1 VRRFAPLLVGVA
13 LVAAGSLVGLDPA
26 LANAVFH
33 GPILLRAVLTGL
45 AALLGLWL
53 LFSAIARLAGDE
65 EVEDTA
71 PAPVDAPQRSFA
83 DMIRAVRLVFL
94 AIAAFAAASAFLVGD
109 LLPLVVG
116 LVIAGVDVAE
126 TALLL
131 LVAGTH
137 QRVEPPG

>member
-1 VRRFAPLLVGVA
+1 MRRFVPLLVGIA
-13 LVAAGSLVGLDPA
+13 LVATGSLVGLDPV
-26 LANAVFH
+26 LADAVFH
-33 GPILLRAVLTGL
+33 GSIVLRAVLTGL

-53 LFSAIARLAGDE
+53 LFSAVARLAGD
-65 EVEDTA
+65 DDDDGT
-71 PAPVDAPQRSFA
+71 DASSRSFA
-83 DMIRAVRLVFL
+83 EMIRGIRLVFL
-94 AIAAFAAASAFLVGD
+94 AIAAFAAGSAFLVGD
-109 LLPLVVG
+109 PLPLVVG

>member
-1 VRRFAPLLVGVA
+1 MRRFAPLLVGVA

-26 LANAVFH
+26 LANAVFR
-33 GPILLRAVLTGL
+33 GPIALRAVLSGL
-45 AALLGLWL
+45 ATILGLWL
-53 LFSAIARLAGDE
+53 LFSAAGRLAGD
-65 EVEDTA
+65 D
-71 PAPVDAPQRSFA
+71 DASPRSFA
-83 DMIRAVRLVFL
+83 EMIRAVRLVFL